1 MLRKP
6 WSWGETDAVLESHD
20 LGQLSSDSDDS
31 DNSGK
36 KGFLTSSDTEDDIM
50 TVCSKPS
57 SVSEVLQLLGCTD
70 IDPENIPV
78 LCVPEPIGFLISEG
92 KWKELLILTRWHK
105 NCLMSSGVDL
115 RGTPLPGLVDFPLQ
129 NSSVWADAGE
139 HVQSTHSEFEEI
151 GATEPK
157 RGLAKGI
164 TSLLFQIGRLH

>member
-57 SVSEVLQLLGCTD
+57 SVSEVLLLLGCTD

-105 NCLMSSGVDL
+105 TCLMSSGVDL
-115 RGTPLPGLVDFPLQ
+115 RATPLPGLVDFPLQ

-139 HVQSTHSEFEEI
+139 HVQSTHSEFEEV

-157 RGLAKGI
+157 RGFAKGI
-164 TSLLFQIGRLH
+164 TSLAFQVSRLH